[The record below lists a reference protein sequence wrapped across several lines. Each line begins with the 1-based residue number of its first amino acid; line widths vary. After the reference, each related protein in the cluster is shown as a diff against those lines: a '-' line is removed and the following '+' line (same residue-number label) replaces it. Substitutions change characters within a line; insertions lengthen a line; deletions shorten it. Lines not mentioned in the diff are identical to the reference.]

1 MPPEASPV
9 DFDAI
14 VSAFTRGDRAD
25 ARAMAAAA
33 LENGLDEP
41 LVLYLVAEEAE
52 EQGRDSE
59 AIDLLRRA
67 TDIAPEEPDLWHRMG
82 GVLVRQGQWL
92 AGARGVSDSAEA
104 SSGFCRSDDRSR
116 ERKLPAGRIERCR
129 GYFRHAAELAPGA
142 AEPLAAL
149 AAIAAQRNRPQD
161 ARSLAE
167 RALALE
173 SRYRDGRAG
182 HRTRRSY

>member
-52 EQGRDSE
+52 EQGRE
-59 AIDLLRRA
+59 LRGDRF
-67 TDIAPEEPDLWHRMG
+67 
-82 GVLVRQGQWL
+82 
-92 AGARGVSDSAEA
+92 A
-104 SSGFCRSDDRSR
+104 SPSN
-116 ERKLPAGRIERCR
+116 
-129 GYFRHAAELAPGA
+129 RH
-142 AEPLAAL
+142 
-149 AAIAAQRNRPQD
+149 
-161 ARSLAE
+161 
-167 RALALE
+167 
-173 SRYRDGRAG
+173 RAG
-182 HRTRRSY
+182 GT